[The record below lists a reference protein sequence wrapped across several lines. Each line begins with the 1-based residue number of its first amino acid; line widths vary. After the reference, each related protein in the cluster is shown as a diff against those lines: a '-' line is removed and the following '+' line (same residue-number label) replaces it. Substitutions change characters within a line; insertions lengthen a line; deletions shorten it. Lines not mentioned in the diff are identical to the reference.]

1 MTDGALSPHSST
13 GPPRARKRPPG
24 PGTFLYRGKGS
35 PGAGEGRAAPGRGA
49 GPARRGGR
57 GRRLLRGRCVFS
69 PGRAP
74 LGASFRAGSPAA
86 PLAAPVPAPRLRPQP
101 PGLTSPPSHPSAAAR
116 AGHLASR
123 PPPPRTLFWG
133 RRRLFNTRYPTG
145 APRVIF
151 TADLQGRRRPGAA
164 RVPLASPRTF
174 AAREIF
180 AGSGRREAGA
190 GAPANSPGSCPAAPA
205 GAAPGPGLRRRALPT
220 SSARNLFTSNYQKIN
235 VLRTALLI
243 CYN

>member
-13 GPPRARKRPPG
+13 APPRARKRPPG

-74 LGASFRAGSPAA
+74 LGASFRTGSPAA

-101 PGLTSPPSHPSAAAR
+101 PGLTSPPRIPRLRPGRVTSHPV
-116 AGHLASR
+116 

-151 TADLQGRRRPGAA
+151 TADLQGRPRRGGGRGLPESLSPPLARLLPGKSLPAQAGGKPERGRPPAPRGPAPPRRPERLPARGSAA
-164 RVPLASPRTF
+164 GRCQPPQPEISSP
-174 AAREIF
+174 
-180 AGSGRREAGA
+180 
-190 GAPANSPGSCPAAPA
+190 
-205 GAAPGPGLRRRALPT
+205 PT
-220 SSARNLFTSNYQKIN
+220 TRK
-235 VLRTALLI
+235 
-243 CYN
+243 